1 MQHSGA
7 DPTPIK
13 PDRAPAATS
22 INHDEPPIVELE
34 IDGVAYR
41 IDTGFGTALAISSRA
56 GGTWDWAVL
65 AEGRWDGVR
74 LRAKPLER
82 PVVAVLERAL
92 AQAMRDRDA
101 AGGA

>member
-1 MQHSGA
+1 MQ
-7 DPTPIK
+7 IK
-13 PDRAPAATS
+13 PDRAAATANV
-22 INHDEPPIVELE
+22 NHDETPIVQLE
-34 IDGVAYR
+34 IEGVDYR
-41 IDTGFGTALAISSRA
+41 IDTGFGSALAISSRA

-82 PVVAVLERAL
+82 PLVAVLERAL
-92 AQAMRDRDA
+92 AAAMADRDE